1 MKRRY
6 FITAIDTDAGK
17 SLATGLAARWLL
29 GEGVSVITQK
39 MAQTGCT
46 RTSEDIETH
55 RRLMGIPLQ
64 EADLEGTTCPYIFPF
79 PASPRLAA
87 ELAGRQI
94 DFFRIFEATE
104 RLEETYECVLVE
116 GVGGLM
122 VPLVD
127 DQTVADYLVCH
138 PHPTVIVVHAR
149 LGSINHALLTL
160 KACSVRGIE
169 VVGVI
174 YNTGIATDP
183 LITDDTRAV
192 LQQMLGRNFP
202 EAAFLEL
209 PRWHEG
215 DPLPDFSALFRV

>member
-17 SLATGLAARWLL
+17 TLATGLAARWLAE
-29 GEGVSVITQK
+29 EGVPVITQK

-46 RTSEDIETH
+46 HTSEDIETH

-79 PASPRLAA
+79 AASPQLAA
-87 ELAGRQI
+87 ELAGEKI
-94 DFFRIFEATE
+94 DLFRIFEATG

-127 DQTVADYLVCH
+127 NLTVADYLVRH
-138 PHPTVIVVHAR
+138 PHPTVVVVHAR

-160 KACSVRGIE
+160 EVCRARGIE
-169 VVGVI
+169 VAGVV

-183 LITDDTRAV
+183 RITDDTRAV
-192 LQQMLGRNFP
+192 LQQALGRDFP
-202 EAAFLEL
+202 EAAFIEI
-209 PRWHEG
+209 PRWHTG
-215 DPLPDFSALFRV
+215 DPLPDFSPLFQG